1 MKRKKWSNKIKFKI
15 VVEGLR
21 SDVNIADLCTK
32 HGVHQSQ
39 YYTWRDQFL
48 REGEKVF
55 QTKDADKREK
65 SLQKEMG
72 KKEQVIGKL
81 TLELKKMTKPAAS
94 AF

>member
-32 HGVHQSQ
+32 YGVHQSQ

-55 QTKDADKREK
+55 QSKDADKREK
-65 SLQKEMG
+65 SLQKEMD
-72 KKEQVIGKL
+72 KMEQVIGKL
-81 TLELKKMTKPAAS
+81 TLELKKND
-94 AF
+94 